1 MAAIIP
7 CDIPA
12 HRWDDALHVA
22 CSTFNIKEFYLEQL
36 EALQAYFSGQ
46 HVYVNLPTSFGKSLI
61 FQAVPL
67 IYDTAKLRPKGT
79 SIIVITS
86 PLKSVMEEQV
96 AALKNFRIP
105 AVCITDESK
114 DNVIEAVMEGQYSHV
129 YVSPECLLSTNKWKE
144 IFRSKTFLENLVG
157 VAVDEAHCIHQW

>member
-1 MAAIIP
+1 MATIIP

-12 HRWDDALHVA
+12 HRWEDALHVGR
-22 CSTFNIKEFYLEQL
+22 STFNIKEFYPEQV

-79 SIIVITS
+79 SIIVIIS
-86 PLKSVMEEQV
+86 PL
-96 AALKNFRIP
+96 
-105 AVCITDESK
+105 
-114 DNVIEAVMEGQYSHV
+114 
-129 YVSPECLLSTNKWKE
+129 
-144 IFRSKTFLENLVG
+144 
-157 VAVDEAHCIHQW
+157 